1 MQTLI
6 EVGIINFENP
16 DQSSNLLPNFSET
29 RTEEV
34 KEFATIS
41 RGVQGRKIG
50 YTIKKTKEEKKTL
63 ELQKKNEKLRLLVQ
77 DMAYMLNE

>member
-1 MQTLI
+1 M
-6 EVGIINFENP
+6 INFENL
-16 DQSSNLLPNFSET
+16 DQSSNLLPNFSEA
-29 RTEEV
+29 RIEEV

-41 RGVQGRKIG
+41 GGVQGRKMG
-50 YTIKKTKEEKKTL
+50 YTIKKMKEEKKAL

>member
-1 MQTLI
+1 M
-6 EVGIINFENP
+6 INFENP

-41 RGVQGRKIG
+41 RGVQEKKIG

-63 ELQKKNEKLRLLVQ
+63 EL
-77 DMAYMLNE
+77 